1 MGSHPL
7 DKDDE
12 FWKDMED
19 VVFLC
24 VKKDK
29 TINMKTSIVDM
40 EDLKSVFSTAY
51 MMAMFHDMKRD
62 PSDLDN
68 MH

>member
-29 TINMKTSIVDM
+29 TINMKTSIIDM